1 MTKPMLTRGII
12 GLAAIIAVALGIST
26 QTQAVD
32 YVVRPDDRLR
42 IKIFQFPELSADYTV
57 SSSGTVL
64 IPPIGEIPVAGSSVN
79 DISNDI
85 SKRFIKSGI
94 SDKPGATVE
103 VIQSRPVYVVGD
115 VQKAGEY
122 SYRAGMT
129 VLQAISLAGGWF
141 RVNDPG
147 LMRLDREAITIRGD
161 MRNLVRRYYQLM
173 AQRARLNAEL
183 ASKIDVDFPA
193 DLKKKAEKDASIA
206 ELLDEERSFLSIN
219 VNALSKHLDNLE
231 KTRGLFE
238 NEIEAVLRQIEASK
252 IQARSVR
259 EERKEMDALFARGL
273 GTITRKSNLERLEA
287 QVEMTEQGYQT
298 LLLRARQSISLV
310 DQKIFDIKN
319 ERNTKLNE
327 ELQRTRLELEQVAM
341 RIDTSQNLLGEIRSV
356 GPILVG
362 NSSNLIEGRILTIV
376 RMQDEKIITI
386 EADETTELVP
396 GDVLKVEKSIIP
408 LDIPDLNR
416 KVIRSSADRN

>member
-259 EERKEMDALFARGL
+259 EERKEMEALFARGL

-376 RMQDEKIITI
+376 RMQDEKIVTI

>member
-376 RMQDEKIITI
+376 RMQDEKIVTI

>member
-12 GLAAIIAVALGIST
+12 GLAAVIAVALGIST

-259 EERKEMDALFARGL
+259 EERKEMEALFARGL

-376 RMQDEKIITI
+376 RMQDEKIVTI